1 MRLGN
6 YKVRTKMLALG
17 IMVVG
22 VMAVICLSFLN
33 NMNEVSQSSLDELE
47 QVMNENYDESIKQQ
61 VGNAISM
68 LDAVYARC
76 EAGEYTL
83 EEAEKQGADLLRE
96 LRYGED
102 GYFWADTYEGDN
114 IVLLGSATEGTNR
127 MATVDANGYQ
137 MVKDIIKTGQEADG
151 GFTDYY
157 FPKEGETEAL
167 PKRSYSKAFE
177 PFGWVIGTG
186 NYVDD
191 MDRAVKLHTEEQN
204 AIIREKTTRVF
215 IIAAVLLV
223 IIAAFTLMIGMEI
236 VNALKIA
243 LGYNKQLGEGDFTVT
258 LPDTFLSRKDDFG
271 ILARAM
277 DQMKNNIKE
286 LIGEISEDSG
296 IIKGVTE
303 RINEKVSSVNAEME
317 TVSATT
323 EELAAGTE
331 ETAASSQEIMAMS
344 QEIEASAKNIAAKSE
359 EGAGKVTEILQ
370 RAEKAKA
377 DTRAEHETAREMNN
391 RIKGELSQALENV
404 KVVDEITAL
413 SDAIMGITAQT
424 NMLALN
430 ASIEAARAGEAGKG
444 FAVVADQIRSLAEQS
459 KQAVVNIQSI
469 TGAVNEAVADLSSD
483 AKQLLEFVTTD
494 VSRGYNNFEETAD
507 AYKDDAGYVDS
518 LVTEFSREAAHLLES
533 ITGIKNA
540 IEEVGTASNE
550 GAEGTTDIAQRVSM
564 VVQQTE
570 QMTAAVREANDRV
583 MKLNEEVIRFKV
595 E

>member
-83 EEAEKQGADLLRE
+83 EEAEKLGADLLRE

-137 MVKDIIKTGQEADG
+137 MVKDIIKAGQEADG

-296 IIKGVTE
+296 IIKDVTE

-391 RIKGELSQALENV
+391 RIKGELNQALENV